1 MGIPPIRIDCPFP
14 LPQSLPRHPRRARI
28 LVRVNR
34 RNARFRIEFPAS
46 RKLSDTLAGEGDE
59 DEALASVRRAV
70 DTEQVARKAREKRG
84 KEKERER
91 EREKKQKTKRSGEEG
106 KREKRRTGWK
116 STEDP
121 AELFCMRRTSPPSS
135 FSTLP
140 SARNSIFVS
149 ARVYTRSNDN
159 NLPRQWEAT
168 LHRAPPVY
176 IPRHIVSP
184 PISVDGNELSS
195 FEPSSFTD
203 RALYRTRTGIV
214 CVVFR
219 CVLDEDD
226 EDEVACTPDSPRVI
240 RWCVYRA
247 SVGRGVTG

>member
-46 RKLSDTLAGEGDE
+46 WKLSDTLAGEGDE
-59 DEALASVRRAV
+59 HEALASVRRAV
-70 DTEQVARKAREKRG
+70 DTGSAKSARKKRQREGERK
-84 KEKERER
+84 RER
-91 EREKKQKTKRSGEEG
+91 EETKDKKIRGGGEARETQDRMKVDRGSGW
-106 KREKRRTGWK
+106 TFLHA
-116 STEDP
+116 TYV
-121 AELFCMRRTSPPSS
+121 PSLL